1 LTSLKEGINA
11 KKEAVIQAVLNN
23 FNELMNEINQI
34 DSQIKDLI
42 NIVDCE
48 SNFLELKNKLKKQSN
63 PVQLDALNNEI
74 NNLKEKIDNYILN
87 FDKLN
92 FKVQFNQNDCG
103 PILLGSIENI
113 GDDFKNLKLKLESCV
128 EATFQL
134 EIDNFTKF
142 SNSKGTRQSVNPCI
156 VGHLPWR
163 ILANSKLNK
172 NKENC
177 LFCSQWS
184 INAVAELRLI
194 NLDDST
200 KNAVQSIS

>member
-1 LTSLKEGINA
+1 MLTSLKEGINA

-48 SNFLELKNKLKKQSN
+48 SNFLELKNKLNKQSN

-142 SNSKGTRQSVNPCI
+142 SNSKETRQSVNPCI

-177 LFCSQWS
+177 LGFFLQCNTESES
-184 INAVAELRLI
+184 R
-194 NLDDST
+194 
-200 KNAVQSIS
+200 